1 MKENDAIMQE
11 IFEKY
16 TDDADLAERT
26 TLYLYYFS
34 AVENVAD
41 LINFTMDYF
50 IGLPYITVE
59 MCELIDK
66 AKRGE
71 EQRLKEWKQNSL
83 ENTYLQS

>member
-16 TDDADLAERT
+16 TDDADLAEKT
-26 TLYLYYFS
+26 ALYLYYFS

-66 AKRGE
+66 VKRGE
-71 EQRLKEWKQNSL
+71 EQRFEEWKSRNL
-83 ENTYLQS
+83 KNTCPQS

>member
-1 MKENDAIMQE
+1 MQK

-16 TDDADLAERT
+16 TDDTDLAERT
-26 TLYLYYFS
+26 NNFLYYFS

-50 IGLPYITVE
+50 IGIPYITVE

-71 EQRLKEWKQNSL
+71 EQRLKEWKSRNL
-83 ENTYLQS
+83 ENTCPQS